1 MTTSNAKAQIIEG
14 ITWTE
19 LQRADYHFNRPFGVL
34 VEKDQVF
41 EVTQVLRILPKK
53 RVTAVGV
60 WHGRPAIIK
69 IFFDKRNALRHR
81 DADVAGMK
89 VCYVSN
95 IPAPALYFEGTA
107 LDKRL
112 QIVIYE
118 FLQQGESLY
127 SIWEKTADINT
138 LEPLLKNV
146 VIELATQ
153 HVLGVLQ
160 EDCHLKNFFI
170 TDKQIITLD
179 GGQITASDKMV
190 DKPESMENLALFL
203 SQLGV
208 GLEVLNDKLFIHY
221 AKARGWLLKKN
232 DITDFQL
239 MIKKYDKTR
248 WLDYDKKLQRSSSA
262 HLKFKTLTQ
271 QGMVE
276 RAYLNVEMKAF
287 LKDPDSVFSKPD
299 NFLLKNGRS
308 STVIQAQ
315 LDGQAF
321 VIKRYNLKHLWHRVR
336 RSVRVTRA
344 LMCWRYAHQLRMFHV
359 ATPKP
364 IAYVERAVLGLR
376 GRSYLVTEAVKGVN
390 IGEYCANKTATDE
403 TVQAI
408 VPKVIQLLAG
418 FKALKLTHG
427 DLKKTNIIVNKQD
440 NPMIIDLDG
449 IKEHQ
454 TKTGLNQSWKA
465 EKKRFL
471 RNFDNQPTVKAL
483 FESAF
488 DSV

>member
-1 MTTSNAKAQIIEG
+1 MTTSNAKAQRIEG
-14 ITWTE
+14 ITYTE
-19 LQRADYHFNRPFGVL
+19 LQRADYDFNRPFAVPI
-34 VEKDQVF
+34 EKDKHF
-41 EVTQVLRILPKK
+41 EVTQVLRVMPKK
-53 RVTAVGV
+53 RLTAVGV
-60 WHGRPAIIK
+60 WNGRPAIIK
-69 IFFDKRNALRHR
+69 LFFDKRSALRHR

-89 VCYVSN
+89 VCYVNN
-95 IPAPALYFEGTA
+95 IPAPALYFEGAA
-107 LDKRL
+107 LDKRV
-112 QIVIYE
+112 QVVIYE
-118 FLQQGESLY
+118 YFQQGESLY
-127 SIWEKTADINT
+127 SLWEEIPDVNS

-160 EDCHLKNFFI
+160 QDCHLKNFFI
-170 TDKQIITLD
+170 VGKHIFTLD
-179 GGQITASDKMV
+179 GGQITASDKMI
-190 DKPESMENLALFL
+190 DKSESMENLALFL

-208 GLEVLNDKLFIHY
+208 GLDVLNDKLFIHY

-248 WLDYDKKLQRSSSA
+248 WLDYEKKLQRSSSA
-262 HLKFKTLTQ
+262 HLKFKTLAQ

-276 RAYLNVEMKAF
+276 RAYLGAEMKAF
-287 LKDPDSVFSKPD
+287 LKDPDSVFVLPTSL
-299 NFLLKNGRS
+299 LLKNGRS

-315 LDGQAF
+315 LDGHAF

-344 LMCWRYAHQLRMFHV
+344 LMCWRYAHQLRLFHV

-364 IAYVERAVLGLR
+364 IAYVERSVLGLR

-390 IGEYCANKTATDE
+390 IGEYCANKTAADDAVRT
-403 TVQAI
+403 I
-408 VPKVIQLLAG
+408 VPKTIQLLAG

-427 DLKKTNIIVNKQD
+427 DLKKTNIIVNKFE
-440 NPMIIDLDG
+440 NPVMIDLDG
-449 IKEHQ
+449 VKEHQ

-471 RNFDNQPTVKAL
+471 RNFENQPTVKAL
-483 FESAF
+483 FEEEF
-488 DSV
+488 DVL